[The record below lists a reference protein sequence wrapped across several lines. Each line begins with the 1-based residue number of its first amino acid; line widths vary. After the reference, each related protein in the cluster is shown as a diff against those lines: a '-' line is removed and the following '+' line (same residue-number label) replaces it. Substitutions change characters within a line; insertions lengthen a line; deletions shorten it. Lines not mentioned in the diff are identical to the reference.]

1 MNTELADVG
10 RGIRLSYEWFG
21 PVGAPVVLLTAG
33 LGVQLNFWPTAMCA
47 TLARA
52 GLRVVRFDHRDVG
65 LSTKVDDHRSG
76 FRERFAAA
84 SRGERVKLAYTVG
97 DLADD
102 VAGLLAAIGA
112 DSAHLV
118 GASMGGSVAQQLA
131 IGRPDLVRS
140 LTSIMASSGEPGYGR
155 SQPNAM
161 RALLTPLRGSRAE
174 IIDRSVAMR
183 RLLAGKHFDEPAAR
197 AAVAESYDRCWY
209 PQGVGRQLLA
219 AISGPERSA
228 GLRGLTVPTLVVHG
242 DADPLVDIS
251 GGRRVAELVPGARLL
266 VLPGT
271 GHEIAGHDVP
281 ALVSA
286 ILELIAGADHS

>member
-47 TLARA
+47 ALARA

-118 GASMGGSVAQQLA
+118 GASMGGSVVQQLA

-155 SQPNAM
+155 AQPNAM

-219 AISGPERSA
+219 AISAPERSA

-281 ALVSA
+281 TLVSA
-286 ILELIAGADHS
+286 ILDLIAGADHS

>member
-1 MNTELADVG
+1 MNKMLADVG

-21 PVGAPVVLLTAG
+21 PDRAPVVLLVAG
-33 LGVQLNFWPTAMCA
+33 LGVQLNFWPTSMCA
-47 TLARA
+47 GLARA
-52 GLRVVRFDHRDVG
+52 GLRVVRFDHRDIG
-65 LSTKVDDHRSG
+65 LSTKAEDHRGG

-84 SRGERVKLAYTVG
+84 SRGERVDLAYTIG

-102 VAGLLAAIGA
+102 VAGLLGAVGA

-140 LTSIMASSGEPGYGR
+140 LTSIMASSGEPGYGHP
-155 SQPNAM
+155 QPAAM
-161 RALLTPLRGSRAE
+161 RALLTPLTGSRAE
-174 IIDRSVAMR
+174 IIDRSVALR
-183 RLLAGKHFDEPAAR
+183 RLLAGEDFDEAAAR
-197 AAVAESYDRCWY
+197 AAIEESYDRCWY

-219 AISGPERSA
+219 AISAPDRSA
-228 GLRGLTVPTLVVHG
+228 GLRGLTVPTLIVHG
-242 DADPLVDIS
+242 DADPLVDVS

-271 GHEIAGHDVP
+271 GHEIAGHDLP
-281 ALVSA
+281 TLVSA
-286 ILELIAGADHS
+286 ILDLIADADVG